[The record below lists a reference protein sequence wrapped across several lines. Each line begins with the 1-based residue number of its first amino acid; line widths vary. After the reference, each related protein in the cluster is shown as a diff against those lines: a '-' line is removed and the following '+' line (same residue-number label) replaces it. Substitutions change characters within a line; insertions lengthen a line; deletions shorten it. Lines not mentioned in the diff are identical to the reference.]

1 LATMKILILVLV
13 AGVVVSLFAGLYFV
27 YKDKGNS
34 TRAVKALTI
43 RVALQ
48 AIIVALL
55 LGGVLFGFITGK
67 LQ

>member
-1 LATMKILILVLV
+1 MKIIILVLV
-13 AGVVVSLFAGLYFV
+13 AAVVVSLFAGLYFV

-48 AIIVALL
+48 AIIIALL
-55 LGGVLFGFITGK
+55 LGGLVLGFIQGR
-67 LQ
+67 LE

>member
-1 LATMKILILVLV
+1 MKIIILVLV
-13 AGVVVSLFAGLYFV
+13 AAVVVSLFAGLYFV

-48 AIIVALL
+48 AIIIALL
-55 LGGVLFGFITGK
+55 LGGLVLGFIQGR

>member
-1 LATMKILILVLV
+1 MKIIILALV
-13 AGVVVSLFAGLYFV
+13 AAVIVSLFAGLYFV

-43 RVALQ
+43 RVVLQ
-48 AIIVALL
+48 AIIIALL
-55 LGGVLFGFITGK
+55 LGGLVLGFIQGR

>member
-1 LATMKILILVLV
+1 MKIIVLLLV
-13 AGVVVSLFAGLYFV
+13 AAVVTSLFAGLYFV

-43 RVALQ
+43 RVVLQ
-48 AIIVALL
+48 AIIIALL
-55 LGGVLFGFITGK
+55 LGGVLFGFIQGK

>member
-1 LATMKILILVLV
+1 MQILLLVLV
-13 AGVVVSLFAGLYFV
+13 AAVVVSLCAGLYFV

-48 AIIVALL
+48 AIIILIL
-55 LGGVLFGFITGK
+55 LGGFLFGFITGRI
-67 LQ
+67 Q

>member
-1 LATMKILILVLV
+1 MKIIILVLV
-13 AGVVVSLFAGLYFV
+13 AAVVASLFAGLYFV

-48 AIIVALL
+48 AIIIALL
-55 LGGVLFGFITGK
+55 FGGIVFGFIQGR